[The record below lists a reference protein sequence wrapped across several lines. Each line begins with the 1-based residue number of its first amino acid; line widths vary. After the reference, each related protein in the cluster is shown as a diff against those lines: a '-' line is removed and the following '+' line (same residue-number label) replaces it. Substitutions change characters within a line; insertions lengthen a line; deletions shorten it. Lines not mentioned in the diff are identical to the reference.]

1 MGNFEKIII
10 KKERDKIRRETLGK
24 FFFDLAKLVFAAIVL
39 GEILLLQE
47 NVFDKSCWVMIMTG
61 LSVTYSLAWLGNK
74 ILKEKNMILNPLS
87 ALFLVVGVITGLF
100 IAWLYTKPGKK
111 WLDEL

>member
-47 NVFDKSCWVMIMTG
+47 NSSRRHACTAKRQSHLSFDHWNGQRKIRCYTDGTGYDRTG
-61 LSVTYSLAWLGNK
+61 LYRNWK
-74 ILKEKNMILNPLS
+74 
-87 ALFLVVGVITGLF
+87 F
-100 IAWLYTKPGKK
+100 
-111 WLDEL
+111 

>member
-47 NVFDKSCWVMIMTG
+47 NVFDKSCWVMPP
-61 LSVTYSLAWLGNK
+61 
-74 ILKEKNMILNPLS
+74 KNLFPMPLHNPLIR
-87 ALFLVVGVITGLF
+87 VIFTYLRQSNSF
-100 IAWLYTKPGKK
+100 QCK
-111 WLDEL
+111 

>member
-39 GEILLLQE
+39 GE

-74 ILKEKNMILNPLS
+74 ILK
-87 ALFLVVGVITGLF
+87 
-100 IAWLYTKPGKK
+100 
-111 WLDEL
+111 

>member
-1 MGNFEKIII
+1 MGNWERQQTMR
-10 KKERDKIRRETLGK
+10 KERDKVRRETLGK

-47 NVFDKSCWVMIMTG
+47 NVFDKSCCVMIMTG

-74 ILKEKNMILNPLS
+74 ILK
-87 ALFLVVGVITGLF
+87 
-100 IAWLYTKPGKK
+100 
-111 WLDEL
+111 

>member
-39 GEILLLQE
+39 A
-47 NVFDKSCWVMIMTG
+47 
-61 LSVTYSLAWLGNK
+61 LSVIHSENLIYRDLDLCIRSRKAGN
-74 ILKEKNMILNPLS
+74 NTS
-87 ALFLVVGVITGLF
+87 RT
-100 IAWLYTKPGKK
+100 T
-111 WLDEL
+111 

>member
-24 FFFDLAKLVFAAIVL
+24 FFFDLAKLVFAARVL

-74 ILKEKNMILNPLS
+74 ILK
-87 ALFLVVGVITGLF
+87 
-100 IAWLYTKPGKK
+100 
-111 WLDEL
+111 

>member
-39 GEILLLQE
+39 GEILLC
-47 NVFDKSCWVMIMTG
+47 KRM
-61 LSVTYSLAWLGNK
+61 
-74 ILKEKNMILNPLS
+74 
-87 ALFLVVGVITGLF
+87 FLIRVVGS
-100 IAWLYTKPGKK
+100 
-111 WLDEL
+111 